1 MIGLGMMSHGAFR
14 GGLQSHS
21 SCEDPDN
28 NNEDRDDGS
37 ATEDNG
43 CFEPFSFLKYK

>member
-1 MIGLGMMSHGAFR
+1 MSHGAFR

-21 SCEDPDN
+21 SREDPDN

-43 CFEPFSFLKYK
+43 CFEPFSF

>member
-1 MIGLGMMSHGAFR
+1 MVCSHI
-14 GGLQSHS
+14 LL
-21 SCEDPDN
+21 EDN

-43 CFEPFSFLKYK
+43 CFEPYSF